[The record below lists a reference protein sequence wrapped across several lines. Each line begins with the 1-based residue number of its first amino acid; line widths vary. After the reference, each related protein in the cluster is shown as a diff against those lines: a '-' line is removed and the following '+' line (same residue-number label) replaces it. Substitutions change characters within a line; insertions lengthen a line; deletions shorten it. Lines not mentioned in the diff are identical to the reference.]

1 MATKTS
7 KASRTARGSSRSR
20 TSSTSSKSSR
30 SRTSK
35 KGPSAAPAPAGTKR
49 VTKKAARPDG
59 TAAVDAWLA
68 RLAPGP
74 RAALTAL
81 RRTIRA
87 AAPAATEGISYGL
100 PAFKH
105 FGPLVAYAAFPD
117 HLGFYVMSGTL
128 LAAHQ
133 DDVKRWLGGKGTL
146 HFTVDE
152 PLPRTL
158 VTRLVKA
165 RVVENEARRAR

>member
-1 MATKTS
+1 MATKKS
-7 KASRTARGSSRSR
+7 RAPSPSPAPRASRASRA
-20 TSSTSSKSSR
+20 
-30 SRTSK
+30 SK
-35 KGPSAAPAPAGTKR
+35 KSNVAAPPAGKR
-49 VTKKAARPDG
+49 GVTKKAASSDG
-59 TAAVDAWLA
+59 AAAVDAWLA
-68 RLAPGP
+68 KLAPGP
-74 RAALTAL
+74 RAALTEL

-105 FGPLVAYAAFPD
+105 FGPLVGYAAFPD

-128 LAAHQ
+128 LADHH

-152 PLPRTL
+152 PLPRAL

-165 RVVENEARRAR
+165 RVAENEARGAR